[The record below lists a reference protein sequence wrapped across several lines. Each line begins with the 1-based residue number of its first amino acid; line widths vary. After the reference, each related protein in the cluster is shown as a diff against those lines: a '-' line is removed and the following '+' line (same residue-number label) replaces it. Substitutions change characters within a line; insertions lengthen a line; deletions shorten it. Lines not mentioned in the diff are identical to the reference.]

1 MPRASDLYG
10 WTLISLRP
18 RYRHGAVRRAAA
30 AQGARVLAISPF
42 ELLALD
48 AGAALQAALHCPIRI
63 ASSPAAV
70 TFAAAQANLH
80 GDWLAIGTAT
90 AKALRRSGAASVQT
104 AEPQNAEGLLALPE
118 LSDCQDK
125 PIGLITAPDG
135 RGELE
140 RVLPER
146 GAQLHIA
153 HVYRRQ
159 ALPLPESAHRSL
171 RGLGPD
177 SAVLVS
183 SRAAFAEFWRQLD
196 DAERDKISRTLCI
209 ASSVRL
215 LDYLQTLG
223 LQKLRLA
230 AGTQST
236 AMLAALGEAIAAH
249 EREG

>member
-1 MPRASDLYG
+1 MPRASDLNG

-18 RYRHGAVRRAAA
+18 RHRHGAVRRAAS

-70 TFAAAQANLH
+70 AFAAAQADLH

-90 AKALRRSGAASVQT
+90 AKVLRHSGAASVQT
-104 AEPQNAEGLLALPE
+104 AEPQNADGLLALPE
-118 LSDCQDK
+118 LSDCRGK
-125 PIGLITAPDG
+125 TIGLITAPDG

-159 ALPLPESAHRSL
+159 VLALPEGAHRSL

-196 DAERDKISRTLCI
+196 AAERDKISQTLCI

-230 AGTQST
+230 AGTQPAS
-236 AMLAALGEAIAAH
+236 MLAALREAIAAN
-249 EREG
+249 ECEG

>member
-1 MPRASDLYG
+1 MPPACTLSG
-10 WTLISLRP
+10 WTLLSLRP
-18 RYRHGAVRRAAA
+18 RHRHGAVRRAAA
-30 AQGARVLAISPF
+30 AQGARVLAISSY

-48 AGAALQAALHCPIRI
+48 AGAALQEALHCPIRI

-70 TFAAAQANLH
+70 AFAAAQADLH

-104 AEPQNAEGLLALPE
+104 AESQNAEGLLALPE
-118 LSDCQDK
+118 LSDCRGK

-146 GAQLHIA
+146 GAHLHIA

-171 RGLGPD
+171 RRLGPD
-177 SAVLVS
+177 SAALVS

-196 DAERDKISRTLCI
+196 AAERDKISRTLCI
-209 ASSVRL
+209 ASSARL
-215 LDYLQTLG
+215 LEYLQGLG
-223 LQKLRLA
+223 IRQLRLA
-230 AGTQST
+230 AGTQPA
-236 AMLAALGEAIAAH
+236 AMLAALGEAIAAD